1 MGWRAEPAGL
11 SGRGEAP
18 DPTPAPSAVGVFDL
32 GLAGRACRLDRAGA
46 SATPLPVQ
54 RWRAD
59 AGRSDRWLL
68 ERCQG
73 PTVDLGCGPGRL
85 VVALTERGVPALGV
99 DSSTVAIKLCTSRGA
114 VALRRDVFGAL
125 PGEGRWD
132 HALLADGNVG
142 IGGNPVALLCR
153 ARQLLNRHGSVLVEL
168 ARHPGL
174 WRGSARLVGPDGRP
188 GGWFPWAQVGRQAIH
203 GVAESAGLRLCRV
216 EGRRRVFAELRP
228 HR

>member
-1 MGWRAEPAGL
+1 MTGRRAGRFEPVGWTGL
-11 SGRGEAP
+11 EGRFEVF
-18 DPTPAPSAVGVFDL
+18 DPAPVRPAHGSARGAPGVFDL

-99 DSSTVAIKLCTSRGA
+99 DSSTVAVEECARRGA
-114 VALRRDVFGAL
+114 VALHRDVFAAL

-153 ARQLLNRHGSVLVEL
+153 TRQLLNRHGSVLVEQI
-168 ARHPGL
+168 
-174 WRGSARLVGPDGRP
+174 GR
-188 GGWFPWAQVGRQAIH
+188 AHV
-203 GVAESAGLRLCRV
+203 
-216 EGRRRVFAELRP
+216 
-228 HR
+228 